1 MSNIHPA
8 KTKRP
13 AEATRPL
20 AAWANATATRA
31 ARFGGVIV
39 GRTDVFKSCRPA
51 KDDRSTSITGRSS
64 AGDDRLWETSH
75 GALSS
80 LYSPPTL
87 NNGCDSPAC
96 AGLVQRHRPH
106 GPLLRQV
113 RPEQRFRRTPPESWL
128 QTPTARMLSR
138 RSRMDHSRLWILHQ
152 AREEWRTSVATDA
165 TRSLRPR
172 RPVPRMGLGQD

>member
-13 AEATRPL
+13 AVATKPL

-31 ARFGGVIV
+31 ARFGSVIV
-39 GRTDVFKSCRPA
+39 GRPDVFKSGKPA

-96 AGLVQRHRPH
+96 AGLVQRHRH
-106 GPLLRQV
+106 MVRCSGRFAQSRGSDGLLPSRGSKRRRQECCQED
-113 RPEQRFRRTPPESWL
+113 PEWIIRDCGSFTRLARNGGRASQQTRRDPSGHDG
-128 QTPTARMLSR
+128 RC
-138 RSRMDHSRLWILHQ
+138 
-152 AREEWRTSVATDA
+152 
-165 TRSLRPR
+165 
-172 RPVPRMGLGQD
+172 LGWASGK